1 VFKCLLACLH
11 PEYIHESV
19 VLPIVV
25 IGDDKNDDDD
35 DDNDN
40 DEDDCEDDADDDA
53 AANDDNTFKRV
64 SYVLIFRVF
73 FFICVPFIRSQYVL
87 YYIFFK
93 VYFYF
98 QECDYYKTTW
108 RKQVM
113 LFKRTN
119 YLGAVEVYT
128 NLA

>member
-1 VFKCLLACLH
+1 MFKCLLACLR

-40 DEDDCEDDADDDA
+40 DEDDCEDDADDAA

-73 FFICVPFIRSQYVL
+73 FLYVYHLLGVSMCFITSFL
-87 YYIFFK
+87 MYIFISK
-93 VYFYF
+93 NVIII
-98 QECDYYKTTW
+98 
-108 RKQVM
+108 RP
-113 LFKRTN
+113 
-119 YLGAVEVYT
+119 LGENKSCSLKEQT
-128 NLA
+128 IWEQLKFILA